1 MTANEV
7 IRKTYDP
14 QSQDITGREAFF
26 RTAKNPTIVRAAQL
40 AALELLK
47 QPEGIHLS

>member
-1 MTANEV
+1 MTANEG

-26 RTAKNPTIVRAAQL
+26 GTAKNPAAQL

-47 QPEGIHLS
+47 QPEGIHRS